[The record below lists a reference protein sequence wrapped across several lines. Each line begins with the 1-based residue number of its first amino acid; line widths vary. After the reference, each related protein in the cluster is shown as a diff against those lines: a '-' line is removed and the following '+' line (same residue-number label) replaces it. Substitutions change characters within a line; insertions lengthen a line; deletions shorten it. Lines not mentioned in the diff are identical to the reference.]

1 MIADFLF
8 SLILFLCFM
17 FLIVCLV
24 NSSARGL
31 QNIPTHKFHSS
42 IFLSEKI
49 IMLYLITW
57 SVLEIIFV

>member
-24 NSSARGL
+24 NSSARARSKIVQPTNFIIAFFFLRKLLYYILLPGL
-31 QNIPTHKFHSS
+31 LLK
-42 IFLSEKI
+42 
-49 IMLYLITW
+49 
-57 SVLEIIFV
+57 